1 MRQYGSKAVAQQF
14 FKVSQMGLMSKI
26 PYGYSPVHTQVMHIR
41 RNSGRQSSD
50 NSQNWD
56 HF

>member
-14 FKVSQMGLMSKI
+14 FKVSQTGLMSEI